1 MIISA
6 INLYAVCIPDYSM
19 MQNGSIIIPM
29 DSIYYNQRLQFSL
42 REYLDIFFS
51 SFNSIE
57 FTYLEYGLYGD
68 YLYAINGHEYS
79 TELPLDQLKYLTDVS
94 LSIYSCQDPCSMTIN
109 NTKITISS
117 PSNRTNCLQLI
128 AYKNSYISCFSLIL
142 TTQGS
147 LSISFEPSLFYPISV
162 VPLQIQWDDS
172 LYSDLL
178 MHQFTTNIGIID
190 ITDIPTLYIPLI
202 NRTEVAVTIKTIGG
216 YNTTYTAK
224 IITNNSPVIQLIPNL
239 TGWID
244 CFVIYNIIAT
254 DSDNDSLI
262 YTSDYP
268 IEGNTIVFYGF
279 SIGEFPGIVTVSVR
293 FI

>member
-1 MIISA
+1 M
-6 INLYAVCIPDYSM
+6 
-19 MQNGSIIIPM
+19 
-29 DSIYYNQRLQFSL
+29 
-42 REYLDIFFS
+42 FF
-51 SFNSIE
+51 FN
-57 FTYLEYGLYGD
+57 F
-68 YLYAINGHEYS
+68 
-79 TELPLDQLKYLTDVS
+79 
-94 LSIYSCQDPCSMTIN
+94 N
-109 NTKITISS
+109 NTRKFVDFIWAFSI
-117 PSNRTNCLQLI
+117 L
-128 AYKNSYISCFSLIL
+128 SYFSCAF
-142 TTQGS
+142 
-147 LSISFEPSLFYPISV
+147 
-162 VPLQIQWDDS
+162 
-172 LYSDLL
+172 
-178 MHQFTTNIGIID
+178 TNIGIID